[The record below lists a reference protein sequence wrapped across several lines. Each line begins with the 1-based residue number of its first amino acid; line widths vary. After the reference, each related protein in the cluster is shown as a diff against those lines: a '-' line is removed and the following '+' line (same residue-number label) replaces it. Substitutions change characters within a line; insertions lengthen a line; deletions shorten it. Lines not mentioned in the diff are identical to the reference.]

1 MKDFGWLCPHPNIF
15 GHRRSLSLIFHFFT
29 IHSSFKNMTLE
40 TQKKNLIFRRLSLAL
55 IILLISVLQ
64 NTNGYFPQIF
74 GIRALLLIP
83 AVVCIGMYERD
94 MWGLILGLFAGA
106 LWDVFAS
113 GASFNALFLMSAGF
127 ICGTLINTIMRNNI
141 VTASILSF
149 IFSALYNIAY
159 WLFHFVFT
167 KLDSAFFMLWRYY
180 LPGIVYTTVFV
191 PIIFIAV
198 RAVEKKFSEE

>member
-1 MKDFGWLCPHPNIF
+1 
-15 GHRRSLSLIFHFFT
+15 
-29 IHSSFKNMTLE
+29 MTLE
-40 TQKKNLIFRRLSLAL
+40 TQKKNLILRRISLAL

-64 NTNGYFPQIF
+64 NTDGYFPQIF

-83 AVVCIGMYERD
+83 VIVCVAMYERD
-94 MWGLILGLFAGA
+94 IWGMIFGIFAGA

-127 ICGTLINTIMRNNI
+127 ICGTLINTIMRNNV

-149 IFSALYNIAY
+149 IFSAVYNIFY
-159 WLFHFVFT
+159 WLFSFVFSGF
-167 KLDSAFFMLWRYY
+167 DSAAFMLVRYY
-180 LPGIVYTTVFV
+180 LPGIAYTAVFT

-198 RAVEKKFSEE
+198 RAVEKKFTEE